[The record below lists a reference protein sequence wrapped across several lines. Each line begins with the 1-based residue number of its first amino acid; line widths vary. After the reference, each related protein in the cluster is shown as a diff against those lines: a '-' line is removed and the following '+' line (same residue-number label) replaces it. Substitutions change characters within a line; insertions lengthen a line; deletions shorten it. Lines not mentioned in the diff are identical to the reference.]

1 MYSKIAFLA
10 VLLSLQGCAATST
23 AAVVSA
29 VEDTMNVLKTARALI
44 CTTKLD
50 PLLGNPRAG
59 QPIYEIQRP
68 DAGQVDASSDSSSES
83 DN

>member
-29 VEDTMNVLKTARALI
+29 VEDTMNVLKTARSLI

-59 QPIYEIQRP
+59 QPLYEIQRQDSGSP
-68 DAGQVDASSDSSSES
+68 DADASDASSD
-83 DN
+83 